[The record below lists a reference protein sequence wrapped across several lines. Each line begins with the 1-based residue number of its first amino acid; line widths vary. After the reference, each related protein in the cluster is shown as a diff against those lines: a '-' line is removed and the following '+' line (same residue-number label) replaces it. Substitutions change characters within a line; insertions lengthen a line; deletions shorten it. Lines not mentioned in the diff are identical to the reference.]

1 MWASALLLHPR
12 PRYKQELCRLVM
24 HTQSLNQVGSLILSL
39 LKCFCKRIHAL
50 LLRKTKANT
59 KNENLGGS
67 CAAIESDYI
76 LTFAQFLAW
85 NPAVGSNC
93 QSLEVGVAYCVGVSA
108 AATTITSSSVTAVT
122 APGPTQTG
130 IVANCN
136 AWTLCESGKSP
147 PAIRVS
153 RKDRSLIRFLGC
165 SCSAIESAYGLTF
178 AQFYAWNPAI
188 GSGCTD
194 LELGEAYCVGV

>member
-1 MWASALLLHPR
+1 VVANDTCAL
-12 PRYKQELCRLVM
+12 
-24 HTQSLNQVGSLILSL
+24 
-39 LKCFCKRIHAL
+39 
-50 LLRKTKANT
+50 
-59 KNENLGGS
+59 
-67 CAAIESDYI
+67 IESAFDI
-76 LTFAQFLAW
+76 SFTQFQAW
-85 NPAVGSNC
+85 NP
-93 QSLEVGVAYCVGVSA
+93 SLDAACLLLQLGDAYCVDGNNVA
-108 AATTITSSSVTAVT
+108 VSSSTFTVTSASSTTSISPSSSSTVQSTSTSATSVT

-165 SCSAIESAYGLTF
+165 SCSAIESEYGLTF